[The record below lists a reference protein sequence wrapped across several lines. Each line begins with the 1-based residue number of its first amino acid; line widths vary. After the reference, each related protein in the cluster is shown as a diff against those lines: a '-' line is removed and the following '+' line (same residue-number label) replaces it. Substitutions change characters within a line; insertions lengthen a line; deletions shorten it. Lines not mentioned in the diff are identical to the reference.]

1 VDEFDAAIA
10 ISDRQIKMRTR
21 GDARHRSI
29 WGAFLFQTFEV
40 LPPFP
45 RADSKA
51 DLARLRSRQKD
62 WVRFAKNGPPVLTA
76 SALAASEGGHLVRH
90 RSRR

>member
-1 VDEFDAAIA
+1 MGKSKYAQGA
-10 ISDRQIKMRTR
+10 MR
-21 GDARHRSI
+21 GI
-29 WGAFLFQTFEV
+29 GVFWGAFLFQTFEV

-76 SALAASEGGHLVRH
+76 SALAASEGGHLVRR